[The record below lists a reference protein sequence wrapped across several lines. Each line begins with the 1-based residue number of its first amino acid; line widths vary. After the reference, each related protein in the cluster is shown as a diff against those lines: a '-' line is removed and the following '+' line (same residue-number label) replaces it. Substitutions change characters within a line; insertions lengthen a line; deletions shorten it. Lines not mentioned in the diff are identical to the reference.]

1 MDGDILSFA
10 LLSLSSLLI
19 IVNPLAATMVYVSLT
34 DGMDRATKRDV
45 AKVSCQV
52 ACAILVVFALAGSYI
67 LQLFGITL
75 EAFQIAG
82 GVLLFGIGI
91 EMVNAR
97 TSRTKM
103 TATEKYESIDA
114 ETVSVMPLAIPMI
127 SGPGSI
133 TTAVVLSNQA
143 GQNNVFLIAVVIGAI
158 AVSIC
163 ATYVLL
169 THADSVTSRIGQREF
184 RVINRVM
191 GILLIAIAVQ
201 FVINGISAAFPML
214 SGGV

>member
-19 IVNPLAATMVYVSLT
+19 IVNPLAATMVYVTLT

-52 ACAILVVFALAGSYI
+52 ACVILVAFALAGSYI

-75 EAFQIAG
+75 DAFQIAG

-169 THADSVTSRIGQREF
+169 IHADSVTSRIGQREF

-201 FVINGISAAFPML
+201 FVINGISAAFPIL

>member
-19 IVNPLAATMVYVSLT
+19 IVNPLAATMVFVTLT
-34 DGMDRATKRDV
+34 DGMERATKREV

-52 ACAILVVFALAGSYI
+52 ACAILVAFAVAGSYI

-75 EAFQIAG
+75 DAFQIAG
-82 GVLLFGIGI
+82 GVLLFGIGL

-143 GQNNVFLIAVVIGAI
+143 GQNNMFLIAVVIGAI
-158 AVSIC
+158 AVSIL

-169 THADSVTSRIGQREF
+169 TRADSVTSRIGQREF
-184 RVINRVM
+184 RVINRLM

-201 FVINGISAAFPML
+201 FVINGISNAFPVL

>member
-19 IVNPLAATMVYVSLT
+19 IVNPLAATMVYVTLT
-34 DGMDRATKRDV
+34 DGMERAIKHDV

-52 ACAILVVFALAGSYI
+52 AGAILVTFAVAGSYI

-75 EAFQIAG
+75 DAFQIAG

-91 EMVNAR
+91 EMVNAK

-114 ETVSVMPLAIPMI
+114 ESVSVMPLAIPMI

-143 GQNNVFLIAVVIGAI
+143 GQNNVFLIAIVIGAI
-158 AVSIC
+158 AASILV
-163 ATYVLL
+163 TYVLL

-201 FVINGISAAFPML
+201 FVINGISTAFPML